1 MKTLNASLLV
11 VVLALTGCRTQ
22 QTQKTQDEQFRQ
34 RVEQQKHKSNAYP
47 VNGSHT
53 WTHYLP

>member
-1 MKTLNASLLV
+1 MLKPLTTLLLITALAASL
-11 VVLALTGCRTQ
+11 AGCNS
-22 QTQKTQDEQFRQ
+22 KEKQDAAFRQ
-34 RVEQQKHKSNAYP
+34 RLEQQKRKSNAYP